1 MKSSVEHVKP
11 GGTMPPY
18 FSVHYSFPYDYFS
31 SNFTKNVYETIF
43 EFFPFKSGYWESK
56 NNSLEEIIS
65 WNSKLLSK
73 KFKLGLNQ
81 HVKNDYK
88 QMLLHSDQYSHLR
101 LFWIYHSNEITLH
114 LILPEDEVEL
124 NDNTWRF
131 DGSQLAPLLQ
141 LSIRL
146 WNKHRVNTV
155 QTYRE
160 LGAPVNLRRILKGE
174 LASTDPFSIIGSEP
188 FEKLER
194 LESKYKTIM
203 IDKGA
208 LIIEQDYASLFN
220 EDTG

>member
-1 MKSSVEHVKP
+1 
-11 GGTMPPY
+11 MPPY

-43 EFFPFKSGYWESK
+43 EFFPFKSGYWESESK

-220 EDTG
+220 EDRDIT